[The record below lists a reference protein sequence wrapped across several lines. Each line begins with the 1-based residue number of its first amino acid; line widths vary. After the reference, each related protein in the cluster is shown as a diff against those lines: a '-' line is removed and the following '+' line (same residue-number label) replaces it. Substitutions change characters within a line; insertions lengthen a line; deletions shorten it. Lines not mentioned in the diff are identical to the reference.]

1 MNWISG
7 ELDSRLLAEVNNC
20 GAVKERLLRHSDLLL
35 FASISMMIIC
45 LKSNRTLTMS
55 LRSLIVDFLIICGEG
70 GGCIVLSLF
79 EEHVRVHNKFS
90 RKGMFC
96 RGIIY
101 EKRRPLSCKQK
112 IVIVNGIKLTTF
124 KSEPIALLNK
134 STA

>member
-1 MNWISG
+1 M
-7 ELDSRLLAEVNNC
+7 R
-20 GAVKERLLRHSDLLL
+20 
-35 FASISMMIIC
+35 IIC